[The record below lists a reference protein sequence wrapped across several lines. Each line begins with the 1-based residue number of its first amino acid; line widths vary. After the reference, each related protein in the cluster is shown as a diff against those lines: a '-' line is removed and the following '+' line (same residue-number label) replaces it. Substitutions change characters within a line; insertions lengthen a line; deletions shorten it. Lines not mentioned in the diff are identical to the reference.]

1 MMPTTPRAFAFLILF
16 VVMMTGCATQHPVF
30 DGGDVV
36 SRIDDMRDIPEPTEH
51 EFWRMAHH
59 VDNFTVE
66 QTRQRLNPVPA
77 GPALDVNRLG
87 EVPDSS
93 WYVNRIGSLTPT
105 DVAQGPGGADPG
117 PEAFLP
123 WEITGVKSGGR
134 NPGFI
139 FQDSR
144 GVRYICKFDK
154 HGEPTVATGAGA
166 VAARLLWA
174 CGYNVPDDRVV
185 MFERGDLGIADGASL
200 KDEFGRKQP
209 LTVSDI
215 DELLASVPSLRSDG
229 RYRALVSRF
238 LSGRPMGGYA
248 YRGTRDD
255 DPNDVIPHQDRRSL
269 RALRVFG
276 AWLNHVDQKIDN
288 TLDMY
293 VEQDGHRFMR
303 HYLVDF
309 DGCLG
314 GYWAARHESRIGYA
328 YEFDLGEF
336 VSGVPGLGLRRRP
349 YEYLDAAEHVEI
361 GLFEE
366 TRYDPATWQPNYLNA
381 QLSACR
387 PADRFWAGTILA
399 QVTDE
404 MIAAAVTAAR
414 FDDPKAETI
423 LARVLR
429 LRRNHTVAWALE
441 SATSVVGIAIH
452 EGQHESWQVVAQF
465 ATANHDQVS
474 AELLDRS
481 GQTLQHYNHL
491 DGNPALI
498 IPANDI
504 ADRDYF
510 AIRWV
515 ATNTDNQKL
524 PPTEAH
530 FYRRNGT
537 WLLAGILRD
546 NQ

>member
-1 MMPTTPRAFAFLILF
+1 MMPMRARAFAFLILF
-16 VVMMTGCATQHPVF
+16 SLMMTGCATQRPVF
-30 DGGDVV
+30 DDGNVV
-36 SRIDDMRDIPEPTEH
+36 SHINDMRDIPEPAEH
-51 EFWRMAHH
+51 KFWRMAHH
-59 VDNFTVE
+59 IDNFSVE
-66 QTRQRLNPVPA
+66 QARQRLNPVPA

-93 WYVNRIGSLTPT
+93 WYVNRIDSLTPT
-105 DVAQGPGGADPG
+105 DVAQGPGGIDPG

-139 FQDSR
+139 FQDAR

-174 CGYNVPDDRVV
+174 CGYNVPDDRIV

-209 LTVSDI
+209 LTVEDV
-215 DELLASVPSLRSDG
+215 DALLASVPSLRSDG

-293 VEQDGHRFMR
+293 VEQDGRRFLR

-314 GYWAARHESRIGYA
+314 GYWAARHEPRIGYA
-328 YEFDLGEF
+328 YEFDVGEF
-336 VSGVPGLGLRRRP
+336 VAGVPGLGLRRRP
-349 YEYLDAAEHVEI
+349 YEFLGTAEHVEI

-387 PADRFWAGTILA
+387 PADRFWAGTVLA

-404 MIAAAVTAAR
+404 MIATAVTAAR

-429 LRRNHTVAWALE
+429 ERRDLTVEWALG
-441 SATSVVGIAIH
+441 SVTPVVGIAIDQ
-452 EGQHESWQVVAQF
+452 GLQGSWQIAAQF
-465 ATANHDQVS
+465 ATASLLQISAQV
-474 AELLDRS
+474 LDRNGLS
-481 GQTLQHYNHL
+481 LQQYDDL
-491 DGNPALI
+491 DGNPALT
-498 IPANDI
+498 IPARDI
-504 ADRDYF
+504 AGHDYF

-515 ATNTDNQKL
+515 ATTADNQKL
-524 PPTEAH
+524 PLTEAH
-530 FYRRNGT
+530 FLRRNGI